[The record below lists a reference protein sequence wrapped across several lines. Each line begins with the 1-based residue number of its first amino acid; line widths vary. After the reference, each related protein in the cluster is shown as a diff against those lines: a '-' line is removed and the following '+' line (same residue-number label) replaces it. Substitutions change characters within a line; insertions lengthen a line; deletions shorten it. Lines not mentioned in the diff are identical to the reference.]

1 MSHWESEKIC
11 NLNSNDFLKKS
22 HKKRKKSCTYV
33 VDNAAR
39 MRHIL
44 GTMLLKRDIGWGLCR

>member
-1 MSHWESEKIC
+1 MGNQKKIC

-22 HKKRKKSCTYV
+22 HKKRKKSYTYV